1 MKKIIKYIA
10 LLPAVWILAPAC
22 QKESPAPDKDDT
34 GTVKIQVKASLP
46 EVKSVSVTELG
57 VDLIYLYAI
66 DESGNI
72 IATAQPDSYS
82 GNTYN
87 YTVPTDTYFMVFSN
101 STSYS
106 SGSDDAIISFIPMYA
121 DPGLTQ
127 DTVTGSCYFS
137 EIDENGNLSLHLSRR
152 TAKLTADIQILDYNG
167 NPTDVFQS
175 MIYAGIDFQPM
186 YGEYVY
192 KTDFSQTY
200 SGEIAGGATG
210 PATAESA
217 MSYRVCNDI
226 TFYPSVDGTTPSI
239 HIFIQCYNNQWYE
252 FNTTLGYPF
261 EANKHYKLT
270 INVKMGRDGFGFTID
285 DIITEEITVD
295 LN

>member
-1 MKKIIKYIA
+1 MKIMKYLKTILISTA
-10 LLPAVWILAPAC
+10 VLLTASC
-22 QKESPAPDKDDT
+22 QKGEGTGPAEEE
-34 GTVKIQVKASLP
+34 TVSIRVTASLP
-46 EVKSVSVTELG
+46 EVKSESETELG

-66 DESGNI
+66 DEYGTI
-72 IATAQPDSYS
+72 TMTPPDSYS

-87 YTVPTDTYFMVFSN
+87 YTVPADTYFMVFSN

-121 DPGLTQ
+121 DSGLTQ

-152 TAKLTADIQILDYNG
+152 TAKLTADIQILDYSG

-192 KTDFSQTY
+192 KTDFSQAY
-200 SGEIAGGATG
+200 SSEIAGGTTG

-226 TFYPSVDGTTPSI
+226 TFFPSVDATTPSI
-239 HIFIQCYNNQWYE
+239 HIFIQCYNNQWYD

-270 INVKMGRDGFGFTID
+270 INVRMGKDGFGFILD
-285 DIITEEITVD
+285 DVITEEINVD

>member
-1 MKKIIKYIA
+1 MKIMKYLKTILISTA
-10 LLPAVWILAPAC
+10 VLLTASC
-22 QKESPAPDKDDT
+22 QKGEGTGPAEEE
-34 GTVKIQVKASLP
+34 TVSIRVTASLP
-46 EVKSVSVTELG
+46 EVKSESETELG

-66 DESGNI
+66 DEYGTI
-72 IATAQPDSYS
+72 TMTPPDSYS

-87 YTVPTDTYFMVFSN
+87 YTVPADTYFMVFSN

-137 EIDENGNLSLHLSRR
+137 EMDENGNLSVHLSRR
-152 TAKLTADIQILDYNG
+152 TAKLTADIQILDYSG

-192 KTDFSQTY
+192 KTDFSQAY
-200 SGEIAGGATG
+200 SSEIAGGTTG

-226 TFYPSVDGTTPSI
+226 TFFPSVDATTPSI
-239 HIFIQCYNNQWYE
+239 HIFIQCYNNQWYD

-270 INVKMGRDGFGFTID
+270 INVRMGKDGFGFILD
-285 DIITEEITVD
+285 DVITEEINVD